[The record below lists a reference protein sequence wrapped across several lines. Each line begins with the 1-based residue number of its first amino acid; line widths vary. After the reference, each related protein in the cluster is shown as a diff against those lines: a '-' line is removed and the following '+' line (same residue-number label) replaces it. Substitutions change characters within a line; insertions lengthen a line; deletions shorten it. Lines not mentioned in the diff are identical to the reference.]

1 MLYNPVEL
9 SVPRDEGARRRM
21 FEFLHDIS
29 TWLEVFLQSIS
40 DNFWLS
46 LLFIFLVC
54 IGEAVFILGL
64 LVPSLPILLLVGG
77 IIAQGGL
84 PFWPIYFAA
93 VLGAVIGDA
102 ISYAVGY
109 WLKDRIKTV
118 WPFTRYVGL
127 IEKGEVFF
135 QRHGGKAIF
144 IGRFITGVKAVI
156 PGVAGMMGMPY
167 RYFTFI
173 NVVSAFVWAAA
184 HILPGMLLT
193 AWLDSIGLSLELVI
207 IVGAIVLTAGFLL
220 IHYWKRIL
228 LLFAPLMGDFGRS
241 LQARWGK
248 AETPS

>member
-1 MLYNPVEL
+1 MEGDTQSML
-9 SVPRDEGARRRM
+9 D
-21 FEFLHDIS
+21 FLHDIS
-29 TWLEVFLQSIS
+29 AWLEMLLMGIS

-77 IIAQGGL
+77 IIAQGHL
-84 PFWPIYFAA
+84 PFWPIFFAA
-93 VLGAVIGDA
+93 AFGAIIGDA

-109 WLKDRIKTV
+109 LLKDRVKTV

-135 QRHGGKAIF
+135 ARHGGKAIF

-156 PGVAGMMGMPY
+156 PGVAGMMGMSY

-173 NVVSAFVWAAA
+173 NVISAFVWAAA

-207 IVGAIVLTAGFLL
+207 VVGAIVLTVLFLL

-228 LLFAPLMGDFGRS
+228 LLLAPLMGDFGRS
-241 LQARWGK
+241 LQARLNK
-248 AETPS
+248 PEAPV